1 MGKDF
6 TYILI
11 DCHPNFDLLTQNAI
25 ISSDYY
31 IIPTKFDYL
40 FILGIDTLNSH
51 INKLLQELSL
61 SIQEFNFKGYDS
73 KPRLLGVVGNMVNIK
88 KGNELVA
95 INSNSRNLIKPEY
108 KIFDQS
114 LRNNP
119 EMMDMQGLIPAVLKK
134 NYSNTQKAVV
144 NELNM
149 ITKEFKERIRK
160 GI

>member
-1 MGKDF
+1 
-6 TYILI
+6 
-11 DCHPNFDLLTQNAI
+11 
-25 ISSDYY
+25 
-31 IIPTKFDYL
+31 
-40 FILGIDTLNSH
+40 
-51 INKLLQELSL
+51 
-61 SIQEFNFKGYDS
+61 
-73 KPRLLGVVGNMVNIK
+73 MVNIK